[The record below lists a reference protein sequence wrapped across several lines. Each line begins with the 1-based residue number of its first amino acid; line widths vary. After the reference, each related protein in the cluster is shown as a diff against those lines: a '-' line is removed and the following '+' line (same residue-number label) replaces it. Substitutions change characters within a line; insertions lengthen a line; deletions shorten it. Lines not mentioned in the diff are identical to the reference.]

1 MKSAMPKAALA
12 KVTAFA
18 AVVFTLLIGT
28 ALPAVA
34 STTSG
39 ATLADAKPWHYWIA
53 FVILFSALVTV
64 LVMLPV
70 QYYKRVYRLKHP
82 KQ

>member
-1 MKSAMPKAALA
+1 MPKAAVA
-12 KVTAFA
+12 KIAAFV

-34 STTSG
+34 STG

-53 FVILFSALVTV
+53 FVLLFSALMTV
-64 LVMLPV
+64 LVMLPL

-82 KQ
+82 KR